1 MSLAK
6 SMEKR
11 ERRGHPSWMIVFR
24 VILGLALFLKGIQ
37 FIRDKS
43 LIEKIEQGT
52 AIFNEYEWL
61 LTIIPWLHL
70 LGGLFI
76 VMGIF
81 TRWAIVF
88 QLPIVIGAI
97 VFVNARTGI
106 FAGSEL
112 ILSIVVLS
120 LCILFLVEG
129 DGFLSWKKMLKKE
142 KDIV

>member
-1 MSLAK
+1 MNLTKSLNK
-6 SMEKR
+6 S
-11 ERRGHPSWMIVFR
+11 ERRSHPSWLIVFR

-61 LTIIPWLHL
+61 LTVIPWINL

-129 DGFLSWKKMLKKE
+129 DGFLSWKKMLRKE